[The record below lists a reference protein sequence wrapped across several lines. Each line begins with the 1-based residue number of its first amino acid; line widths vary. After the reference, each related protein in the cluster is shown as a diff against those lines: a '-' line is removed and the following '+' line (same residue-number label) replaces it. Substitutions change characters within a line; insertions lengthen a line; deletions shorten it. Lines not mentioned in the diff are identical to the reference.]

1 VVVGPHVVRLS
12 YGLHPVRCNPTAI
25 KLLTVRAATRTAA
38 TAVWV
43 KAIVPLDPSST
54 GVYRSSDRLHSLECR
69 KCRETHSE
77 ELPVIP
83 K

>member
-12 YGLHPVRCNPTAI
+12 YGLHPVRCSPTAI
-25 KLLTVRAATRTAA
+25 KLLTVRAATRTAP

-43 KAIVPLDPSST
+43 KATVPLDPSSI

-69 KCRETHSE
+69 KYRETH
-77 ELPVIP
+77 
-83 K
+83 